1 MGTFAERLR
10 EEIEYVG
17 ISQRELAER
26 AAINAPIQGGA
37 ADIVKLAMQRVAW
50 TIKEQNLQARM
61 LLQVHDELVL
71 EVREDAV
78 EQVRGMLKQIMENVT
93 KTSVPMVV
101 DVGVGD
107 NWHAAH

>member
-1 MGTFAERLR
+1 
-10 EEIEYVG
+10 
-17 ISQRELAER
+17 
-26 AAINAPIQGGA
+26 
-37 ADIVKLAMQRVAW
+37 
-50 TIKEQNLQARM
+50 
-61 LLQVHDELVL
+61 L